1 MNEIVFLQPNRLDA
15 VPFTTS
21 KVIAEFAEVQHHT
34 ITRLIREHK
43 TDFQEFG
50 KIGFEI
56 EPLPDSKT
64 GQSLKV
70 YRLNEEQATL
80 LMTYLRNTPTVKE
93 FKKNLVRQFYA
104 MRTEL
109 QKRAIEREALKPVRR
124 SMTDAI
130 QAAGGDQWSYKH
142 YTDLAYK
149 STVGKNAAQ
158 LRKERGADKKAKAVE
173 YMTADEIKRVTRRQ
187 EQFAVLVEMGLDYQ
201 QIKAIALKQAI
212 PAAAQ

>member
-1 MNEIVFLQPNRLDA
+1 MNEIVFLELNRLDA

-21 KVIAEFAEVQHHT
+21 KVIAEFAGVQHHT

-50 KIGFEI
+50 KVGFEI

-70 YRLNEEQATL
+70 YHLNEEQATL
-80 LMTYLRNTPTVKE
+80 LMTYLKNTPIVRK

-124 SMTDAI
+124 SMTDVI
-130 QAAGGDQWSYKH
+130 QENGGDKWSYKH

-149 STVGKNAAQ
+149 SVTGKNAAQ
-158 LRKERGADKKAKAVE
+158 LRKERGADKKAVAVD
-173 YMTADEIKRVTRRQ
+173 YMTADEIKKITRRQ
-187 EQFAVLVEMGLDYQ
+187 EQFTVLMEMGLDYQ

-212 PAAAQ
+212 PAPAQ